1 MKISAKKHELRLT
14 ELPLFVTIE
23 TISTG
28 KLRKPR
34 FARKQLPG
42 SRHSASAAVC
52 TVQTVANPFSIVE
65 EERWMYQSKMKSE
78 ETDHL
83 FKAILSLKT
92 EEECYRFF
100 DDLCTFSEIEA
111 MSQRFEVASL
121 LADGKTFTQI
131 SQKIGVSSTTITRVN
146 KCLCYGADGYK
157 LLLERAKEEK

>member
-1 MKISAKKHELRLT
+1 MNQ
-14 ELPLFVTIE
+14 
-23 TISTG
+23 
-28 KLRKPR
+28 
-34 FARKQLPG
+34 ARG
-42 SRHSASAAVC
+42 FHSALVPQLSG
-52 TVQTVANPFSIVE
+52 QPSFIGRSGERPRGRDRSQEIVE
-65 EERWMYQSKMKSE
+65 EEHWMYQSKMKSE

-83 FKAILSLKT
+83 FKAILSLKN

-157 LLLERAKEEK
+157 LLLDREKEEQ

>member
-1 MKISAKKHELRLT
+1 MNQAHG
-14 ELPLFVTIE
+14 F
-23 TISTG
+23 
-28 KLRKPR
+28 
-34 FARKQLPG
+34 
-42 SRHSASAAVC
+42 HSALVPQLSG
-52 TVQTVANPFSIVE
+52 QPSFIGRSGERPRGRDRSQEIVE
-65 EERWMYQSKMKSE
+65 EEHWMYQSKMKSE

-83 FKAILSLKT
+83 FKAILSLKN

>member
-1 MKISAKKHELRLT
+1 MNQAHGFHSALVPQLSGQPSFIRPLR
-14 ELPLFVTIE
+14 F
-23 TISTG
+23 
-28 KLRKPR
+28 KPR
-34 FARKQLPG
+34 GADRSQE
-42 SRHSASAAVC
+42 
-52 TVQTVANPFSIVE
+52 IVE
-65 EERWMYQSKMKSE
+65 EEHWMYQSKMKSE

-83 FKAILSLKT
+83 FKAILSRKN

-157 LLLERAKEEK
+157 LLLDREKEEQ

>member
-1 MKISAKKHELRLT
+1 MNQAHG
-14 ELPLFVTIE
+14 F
-23 TISTG
+23 
-28 KLRKPR
+28 
-34 FARKQLPG
+34 
-42 SRHSASAAVC
+42 HSALVPQLSG
-52 TVQTVANPFSIVE
+52 QPSFIGRSGERPRGRDRSQEIVE
-65 EERWMYQSKMKSE
+65 EEHWMYQSKMKSE

-83 FKAILSLKT
+83 FKAILSLKN
-92 EEECYRFF
+92 EEECYRYF

-157 LLLERAKEEK
+157 LLLDREKEEK

>member
-1 MKISAKKHELRLT
+1 MNQAHGFHSALVPQLSGQPSFIRPLR
-14 ELPLFVTIE
+14 F
-23 TISTG
+23 
-28 KLRKPR
+28 KPR
-34 FARKQLPG
+34 GRDRSQE
-42 SRHSASAAVC
+42 
-52 TVQTVANPFSIVE
+52 IVE
-65 EERWMYQSKMKSE
+65 EEHWMYQSKMKSE

-83 FKAILSLKT
+83 FKAILSLKN

-157 LLLERAKEEK
+157 LLLDREKEEK

>member
-1 MKISAKKHELRLT
+1 MNQAHG
-14 ELPLFVTIE
+14 F
-23 TISTG
+23 
-28 KLRKPR
+28 
-34 FARKQLPG
+34 
-42 SRHSASAAVC
+42 HSALVPQLSG
-52 TVQTVANPFSIVE
+52 QPSFIGRSGERPRGRDRSQEIVE
-65 EERWMYQSKMKSE
+65 EEHWMYQSKMKSE

>member
-1 MKISAKKHELRLT
+1 MNQAHG
-14 ELPLFVTIE
+14 F
-23 TISTG
+23 
-28 KLRKPR
+28 
-34 FARKQLPG
+34 
-42 SRHSASAAVC
+42 HSALVPQLSG
-52 TVQTVANPFSIVE
+52 QPSFIGRSGERPRGRDRSQEIVE
-65 EERWMYQSKMKSE
+65 EEHWMYQSKMKSE

-83 FKAILSLKT
+83 FKAILSLKN

-121 LADGKTFTQI
+121 LADGKTFTHI

-157 LLLERAKEEK
+157 LLLDREKEEQ

>member
-1 MKISAKKHELRLT
+1 
-14 ELPLFVTIE
+14 
-23 TISTG
+23 
-28 KLRKPR
+28 
-34 FARKQLPG
+34 
-42 SRHSASAAVC
+42 
-52 TVQTVANPFSIVE
+52 
-65 EERWMYQSKMKSE
+65 MYQSKMKSE

-121 LADGKTFTQI
+121 LADGKT
-131 SQKIGVSSTTITRVN
+131 ITRVN

>member
-1 MKISAKKHELRLT
+1 
-14 ELPLFVTIE
+14 
-23 TISTG
+23 
-28 KLRKPR
+28 
-34 FARKQLPG
+34 
-42 SRHSASAAVC
+42 
-52 TVQTVANPFSIVE
+52 
-65 EERWMYQSKMKSE
+65 MYQSKMKSE

-100 DDLCTFSEIEA
+100 DDLCTFSEI
-111 MSQRFEVASL
+111 EVASL

>member
-1 MKISAKKHELRLT
+1 
-14 ELPLFVTIE
+14 
-23 TISTG
+23 
-28 KLRKPR
+28 
-34 FARKQLPG
+34 
-42 SRHSASAAVC
+42 
-52 TVQTVANPFSIVE
+52 
-65 EERWMYQSKMKSE
+65 MYQSKMKSE

-83 FKAILSLKT
+83 FKAILFLKN

-157 LLLERAKEEK
+157 LLLDREKEEK

>member
-1 MKISAKKHELRLT
+1 
-14 ELPLFVTIE
+14 
-23 TISTG
+23 
-28 KLRKPR
+28 
-34 FARKQLPG
+34 
-42 SRHSASAAVC
+42 
-52 TVQTVANPFSIVE
+52 
-65 EERWMYQSKMKSE
+65 MYQSKMKSE

-83 FKAILSLKT
+83 FKAILSLKN

-111 MSQRFEVASL
+111 MSASL

-157 LLLERAKEEK
+157 LLLDREKEEK